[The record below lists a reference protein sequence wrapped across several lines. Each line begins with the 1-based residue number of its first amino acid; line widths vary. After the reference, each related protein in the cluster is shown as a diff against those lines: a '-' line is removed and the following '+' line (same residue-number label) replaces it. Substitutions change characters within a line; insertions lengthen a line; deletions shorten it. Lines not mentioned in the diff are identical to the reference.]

1 MASGN
6 MKDIK
11 RRIKSVQSTMQIT
24 KAMELVASSKMR
36 HAKERA
42 LGARPYF
49 NALYQTITHL
59 AGATRGSES
68 VYTRP
73 REVKNSLYIVIAGDR
88 GLAGGYSANLFKL
101 AAAEMQ
107 GKQAQVITIGKKA
120 QEHYAKRPVTVAADY
135 PGIAET
141 MRISDTHPIVED
153 MLKLFREGKVDEVFL
168 CYTEFISPLQQEPKC
183 LKLLPAHFDAADKQP
198 AGAHVLTE
206 YDPSPESV
214 FDAVIPEYLY
224 GVLYGAVVESYCSE
238 QSARRM
244 AMEAAS
250 DNAGEMIEN
259 LNLSYNRARQA
270 AITQEITEIVAGS
283 GEVGA
288 LSRVDIEEWRA
299 EIPLVSSL

>member
-1 MASGN
+1 MRYEQLTIEGRNAVLEAFRAG
-6 MKDIK
+6 KPIDRLFILDGCQDGPV
-11 RRIKSVQSTMQIT
+11 KSILREAKKHDTIIT
-24 KAMELVASSKMR
+24 FVP
-36 HAKERA
+36 KER
-42 LGARPYF
+42 LDQMSDTGHH
-49 NALYQTITHL
+49 Q
-59 AGATRGSES
+59 G
-68 VYTRP
+68 
-73 REVKNSLYIVIAGDR
+73 VIAYG
-88 GLAGGYSANLFKL
+88 
-101 AAAEMQ
+101 AAYEYAE
-107 GKQAQVITIGKKA
+107 
-120 QEHYAKRPVTVAADY
+120 
-135 PGIAET
+135 
-141 MRISDTHPIVED
+141 VED
-153 MLKLFREGKVDEVFL
+153 MLKLFREGRVDEVFL

-183 LKLLPAHFDAADKQP
+183 LKLLPAHFDAAEDQP
-198 AGAHVLTE
+198 KGAHVLTE

-288 LSRVDIEEWRA
+288 
-299 EIPLVSSL
+299 

>member
-36 HAKERA
+36 RAKERA
-42 LGARPYF
+42 LSVRPYF
-49 NALYQTITHL
+49 NAMYETVARL
-59 AGATRGSES
+59 ASVTRDSDS
-68 VYTRP
+68 VYTRR

-88 GLAGGYSANLFKL
+88 GLAGGYNANLFKL

-168 CYTEFISPLQQEPKC
+168 CYTEFVSPLQQEAKC
-183 LKLLPAHFDAADKQP
+183 IQLLPVSFERKENADKG
-198 AGAHVLTE
+198 GAHVLTE
-206 YDPSPESV
+206 YDPSPEAV
-214 FDAVIPEYLY
+214 FNAVIPEYLY

-288 LSRVDIEEWRA
+288 
-299 EIPLVSSL
+299 

>member
-6 MKDIK
+6 MKEIK

-42 LGARPYF
+42 LAVRPYF
-49 NALYQTITHL
+49 NTMYETI
-59 AGATRGSES
+59 ARIASATRNADS
-68 VYTRP
+68 VYTRQ
-73 REVKNSLYIVIAGDR
+73 REVKNSLFIVIAGDR
-88 GLAGGYSANLFKL
+88 GLAGGYNSNIFKC
-101 AAAEMQ
+101 AAAAME
-107 GKQAQVITIGKKA
+107 GKNAQVVTVGKKA
-120 QEHYAKRPVTVAADY
+120 QEHFARRTWTVAADY

-141 MRISDTHPIVED
+141 MKISDTHPIVQG
-153 MLKLFREGKVDEVFL
+153 MLDQYCSGQVDEVFL
-168 CYTEFISPLQQEPKC
+168 CYTEFVSPLQQEPRC
-183 LKLLPAHFDAADKQP
+183 LQLLPAHFSRAEAEKP

-214 FDAVIPEYLY
+214 FDAIIPEYMY
-224 GVLYGAVVESYCSE
+224 GVLYGAVVESYCAE
-238 QSARRM
+238 QCARRM

-250 DNAGEMIEN
+250 DNASEMIDN
-259 LNLSYNRARQA
+259 LNLSYNQARQA

-288 LSRVDIEEWRA
+288 
-299 EIPLVSSL
+299 

>member
-1 MASGN
+1 MAAN
-6 MKDIK
+6 MKAVK
-11 RRIKSVQSTMQIT
+11 LRIRSVQSTMQIT
-24 KAMELVASSKMR
+24 KAMELVASSNLRK
-36 HAKERA
+36 AKERA
-42 LGARPYF
+42 EICRPYF
-49 NALYQTITHL
+49 RELHETLQDIADGNTDFT
-59 AGATRGSES
+59 S
-68 VYTRP
+68 VY
-73 REVKNSLYIVIAGDR
+73 VKKAASEKYCYVVMAGDR
-88 GLAGGYSANLFKL
+88 GLAGGYNANLFKL

-288 LSRVDIEEWRA
+288 
-299 EIPLVSSL
+299 

>member
-36 HAKERA
+36 RAKERA
-42 LGARPYF
+42 LAARPYF
-49 NALYQTITHL
+49 NTIYQTITRL
-59 AGATRGSES
+59 AAATRDNSS

-73 REVKNSLYIVIAGDR
+73 REVKNSLFVVIAGDR
-88 GLAGGYSANLFKL
+88 GLAGGYNANLFKL
-101 AAAEMQ
+101 AAAQMD
-107 GKQAQVITIGKKA
+107 GKNAQVITIGKKA
-120 QEHYAKRPVTVAADY
+120 QEHYAKRAWPVTQDY

-141 MRISDTHPIVED
+141 MKISDTHEIVSQ
-153 MLKLFREGKVDEVFL
+153 MLELFRGGAVDEVYL
-168 CYTEFISPLQQEPKC
+168 CYTRFISPLQQEPTC
-183 LKLLPAHFDAADKQP
+183 IQVLPARFDAQETEP
-198 AGAHVLTE
+198 VSGPQVLTE
-206 YDPSPESV
+206 YDPSPEAV

-288 LSRVDIEEWRA
+288 
-299 EIPLVSSL
+299 

>member
-1 MASGN
+1 MAS

-11 RRIKSVQSTMQIT
+11 TRIRSVESTQQIT
-24 KAMELVASSKMR
+24 RAMELVATSKLR
-36 HAKERA
+36 HARERVERSRPFHEVLGEAIAGIQAGLKET
-42 LGARPYF
+42 P
-49 NALYQTITHL
+49 
-59 AGATRGSES
+59 S
-68 VYTRP
+68 VYSEVRP
-73 REVKNSLYIVIAGDR
+73 VKKTCFVVIGGDR
-88 GLAGGYSANLFKL
+88 GLAGGYNANLFKL

-183 LKLLPAHFDAADKQP
+183 LKLLPAHFDAAEAQP
-198 AGAHVLTE
+198 KGAHVLTE

-288 LSRVDIEEWRA
+288 
-299 EIPLVSSL
+299 

>member
-1 MASGN
+1 

-88 GLAGGYSANLFKL
+88 GLAGGYNANLFKL

-153 MLKLFREGKVDEVFL
+153 MLKLFREGRVDEVFL

-183 LKLLPAHFDAADKQP
+183 LKLLPAHFDAADEQP

-288 LSRVDIEEWRA
+288 
-299 EIPLVSSL
+299 